1 MEHSLCLLEEALTH
15 GAFLPVEEVGEFL
28 ELGLLA
34 RRQVGWHLDI
44 DADMEIA
51 AAIALN
57 ILDAFAFQAKHRAG
71 LGAWWNPDWGC
82 PIERRNLD
90 FCAERSLHETHR
102 HFAKQVVAVTLENGM
117 G

>member
-15 GAFLPVEEVGEFL
+15 GAFLPVAEVGEFL
-28 ELGLLA
+28 KLGFLA

-51 AAIALN
+51 AAVALN

-71 LGAWWNPDWGC
+71 LGAWWNPDGGR
-82 PIERRNLD
+82 PIQGRNRTFRAD
-90 FCAERSLHETHR
+90 RSLHETHR
-102 HFAKQVVAVTLENGM
+102 HFAQ
-117 G
+117 